1 MEYGFLQKVTLV
13 GTNNHPHEEGRE
25 RDMNATTWL
34 WVTAVLAPIPHA
46 IALFRARFAPC
57 MSGSLSGA
65 YTHGLLLQAC
75 LLALQ
80 A

>member
-1 MEYGFLQKVTLV
+1 
-13 GTNNHPHEEGRE
+13 
-25 RDMNATTWL
+25 MNATTWL

-46 IALFRARFAPC
+46 IAVSSSLRALHVWTA
-57 MSGSLSGA
+57 SAGA

-75 LLALQ
+75 LLVPQ